1 MKKLVIILLLVLL
14 TSGSV
19 FAQWGNNDFN
29 QTMQALQTI
38 SGTLQIINGVLAI
51 VNASNQVYYVPN
63 LQPYYG
69 ANGLFIN
76 TPVTVYGVI
85 GNNNYCNPYRFMVG
99 GMWYNFP
106 VYNYYYAPPPVYA
119 PRYAPP
125 PPPRHHPRHF
135 R

>member
-1 MKKLVIILLLVLL
+1 MKKLSIVILLILL
-14 TSGSV
+14 TSGSL

-29 QTMQALQTI
+29 QTAQTLQTI
-38 SGTLQIINGVLAI
+38 TGTLQIVNGILAI

-63 LQPYYG
+63 LQPYVG
-69 ANGLFIN
+69 MNGMFVN

-85 GNNNYCNPYRFMVG
+85 GNNNFCAPSRFMVG

-106 VYNYYYAPPPVYA
+106 VYNFYVPPVQ
-119 PRYAPP
+119 PVFVPTNMPP
-125 PPPRHHPRHF
+125 MHRHHPRRF